1 MRRLAILGS
10 CFLILACVSVTEN
23 QKPVAPFGDKVE
35 KELAILSSINPA
47 LADELR
53 RLPELRRGLD
63 EKGTQALHRIV
74 TFYTQSQNPEEVK
87 QIFDRI
93 LSIGKKERRK
103 FSAPLQALFWLA
115 EENEIPLNKNPLTL
129 PSKERYRT
137 FNKHLGEDEEVIQFV
152 YNVWK
157 KTYNTDKWKD
167 PSEIMDRLNS
177 PHLFDLFFSDNI
189 AYDFAKLKAIVS
201 ERRGFEYW
209 FSYIQSAKLTIKT
222 RKGVCLDAAN
232 MAVEILKK
240 SGYEV
245 KPLQVKYLGPCRIS
259 GTNRHFVGLLKENRF
274 YFKIAD
280 TYYIKEGV
288 VGPFKSIKEIAEAI
302 AEFAG
307 TSMAEYSLS
316 LGPIR

>member
-157 KTYNTDKWKD
+157 KTYKTDKWKD
-167 PSEIMDRLNS
+167 PNEIMDRLNS
-177 PHLFDLFFSDNI
+177 PHLFDLFFRDNI
-189 AYDFAKLKAIVS
+189 VYDFAKHLAS
-201 ERRGFEYW
+201 LNDRRYHENWG
-209 FSYIQSAKLTIKT
+209 SYLQSAKVTIRK
-222 RKGVCLDAAN
+222 RKGTCQDAAN
-232 MAVEILKK
+232 MATEILRGA
-240 SGYEV
+240 GYDA
-245 KPLQVKYLGPCRIS
+245 KPLQVRYRSPTPYGAYHHL
-259 GTNRHFVGLLKENRF
+259 VGLLKENRF

-280 TYYIKEGV
+280 TYNIKEGV
-288 VGPFKSIKEIAEAI
+288 VGPFESIKEIAEGL

-316 LGPIR
+316 LVPIR

>member
-1 MRRLAILGS
+1 MRMLAILGS
-10 CFLILACVSVTEN
+10 CFLILACASVTEN
-23 QKPVAPFGDKVE
+23 QKPVTPFGDKVE

-167 PSEIMDRLNS
+167 PNEIMDRLNS
-177 PHLFDLFFSDNI
+177 PHLFDLFFRDNI
-189 AYDFAKLKAIVS
+189 AYDFAKLLAS
-201 ERRGFEYW
+201 LNDRRFIENWGTYL
-209 FSYIQSAKLTIKT
+209 QSAKLTIKR
-222 RKGVCLDAAN
+222 RKCICLDAAN
-232 MAVEILKK
+232 MATEILRRA
-240 SGYEV
+240 GYDA
-245 KPLQVKYLGPCRIS
+245 KPLQVKYRSPTRS
-259 GTNRHFVGLLKENRF
+259 GTYHHWVGLLKEDRF
-274 YFKIAD
+274 FFKLAD
-280 TYYIKEGV
+280 TSYINEGV
-288 VGPFKSIKEIAEAI
+288 VGPFKSIKEIAEGL

-307 TSMAEYSLS
+307 TSMADYSLS
-316 LGPIR
+316 LVPIR